1 MKKLVLILAIAVLA
15 GGVAYAATT
24 QTKETATFALGD
36 AQCTMTCVTD
46 VITPTP
52 PTPIPT
58 PEPEPTPP
66 SSDEIRFTAYVTGF
80 SYWDNDPPG
89 STDIALPVIHDGA
102 GGIGTYADPITV
114 AVGWT
119 GGRNYNP
126 FYPKG
131 TKFYFPHL
139 KRYGIVEDLCASC
152 TNGWLDIYVDG
163 KTSSNRSADRCMN
176 QLTGNYEVI
185 KNPDD
190 SHPVTS
196 GVISSY
202 NNCHIQ

>member
-52 PTPIPT
+52 PAPIPT
-58 PEPEPTPP
+58 PEPTPP

-119 GGRNYNP
+119 GGRSYNP

>member
-52 PTPIPT
+52 PAPIPT
-58 PEPEPTPP
+58 PEPTPP

-139 KRYGIVEDLCASC
+139 ERYGIVEDLCASC

-190 SHPVTS
+190 SRPVTV

>member
-52 PTPIPT
+52 PAPIPT
-58 PEPEPTPP
+58 PEPTPP

-119 GGRNYNP
+119 GGRSYNP

-190 SHPVTS
+190 SRPVTV